1 MHANRLIVLPSS
13 INNVRLI
20 LFPNKG
26 QTCGVYLFTV
36 LRKAKLY
43 IAATG
48 RIRFKQFS
56 FEVGISYE

>member
-26 QTCGVYLFTV
+26 QTCVV
-36 LRKAKLY
+36 LSRLPFY
-43 IAATG
+43 RIAQG
-48 RIRFKQFS
+48 KIVHCCYR
-56 FEVGISYE
+56 